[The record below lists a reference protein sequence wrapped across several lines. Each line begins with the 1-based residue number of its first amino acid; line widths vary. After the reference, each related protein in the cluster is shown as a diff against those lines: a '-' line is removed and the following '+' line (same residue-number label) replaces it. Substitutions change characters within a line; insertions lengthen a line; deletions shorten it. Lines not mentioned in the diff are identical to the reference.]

1 MANQFFDPSFR
12 GAGSPGSPGVGST
25 QRGLQQVELGRQN
38 IERGQFTLGQDKENA
53 RLTSVLNAAVDLNS
67 LPDDNAKLGYLLR
80 RKEQLKASGTENTQ
94 DTDEMINLYQSGRG
108 EEANELIG
116 SSINAGI
123 QKGYLK
129 APAPGPSALE
139 QAQTAQVE
147 RQTELLGSEKPIS
160 PLDQAKIDKI
170 RKEIELNPESDD
182 LKRQEFELKKQI
194 EQRQATKLSAG
205 LEKELIDSQDQVV
218 QAQRNSSEF
227 DILADQ
233 VEAADLAGGMQ
244 SSTSETFKALLGTQD
259 DVTEFRRRFN
269 SVRLS
274 EGLKNLP
281 PGPATDKDMEQAFK
295 GVPPENAPASQI
307 ASFLRGAAKMA
318 RFDAGYNQFKA
329 DFISEKSTSKG
340 MNKEWRRTVQSPVL
354 ERSITIAEIYAEA
367 AAEGMTPE
375 DVKAE
380 LGIE

>member
-25 QRGLQQVELGRQN
+25 QRGLQQVELGKQAIQQN
-38 IERGQFTLGQDKENA
+38 QFNLGQDKENA
-53 RLTSVLNAAVDLNS
+53 RLTSVLNAAVDLNN
-67 LPDDNAKLGYLLR
+67 LPDDSSKLDYLLK
-80 RKEQLKASGTENTQ
+80 RKEQLNASGTDTQ

-108 EEANELIG
+108 EEANALIG
-116 SSINAGI
+116 SSVNAGI
-123 QKGYLK
+123 QKGFLT
-129 APAPGPSALE
+129 APAAGPSAFE
-139 QAQTAQVE
+139 QAKTAQVE
-147 RQTELLGSEKPIS
+147 RQTELLGTEKPIS

-182 LKRQEFELKKQI
+182 LKRQEFELRKQI

-205 LEKELIDSQDQVV
+205 LEKALIDSQDRVV
-218 QAQRNSSEF
+218 EAQRNSSEF

-233 VEAADLAGGMQ
+233 VEATDLAGGIQ
-244 SSTSETFKALLGTQD
+244 SSTNETFKALLGTQD

>member
-1 MANQFFDPSFR
+1 MALQTVNQFDIGVKPSQF
-12 GAGSPGSPGVGST
+12 GAGVQQGQQFAVNRQAAQ
-25 QRGLQQVELGRQN
+25 QRGDKALA
-38 IERGQFTLGQDKENA
+38 DKERN
-53 RLTSVLNAAVDLNS
+53 RILSVIHGASEMQS
-67 LPDDNAKLGYLLR
+67 LPDDASKINALMR
-80 RKEQLKASGTENTQ
+80 RRERLAMQGLPTQ
-94 DTDEMINLYQSGRG
+94 DTDEALTLYQSGRSD
-108 EEANELIG
+108 EANALVD
-116 SSINAGI
+116 SVVNMGI
-123 QKGYLK
+123 QQGVLK
-129 APAPGPSALE
+129 APAQGPSALE
-139 QAQTAQVE
+139 QAQTAKTIK
-147 RQTELLGSEKPIS
+147 QTELLGTEKPIS

-170 RKEIELNPESDD
+170 RKEIALNPESDD

-194 EQRQATKLSAG
+194 EQRQSTKLSAG
-205 LEKELIDSQDQVV
+205 LEKALIDSQDRVV
-218 QAQRNSSEF
+218 EAQRNSTEF
-227 DILADQ
+227 DILAKQ
-233 VEAADLAGGMQ
+233 VEAAAISGGVQ
-244 SSTSETFKALLGTQD
+244 SSTSETFKALLGNQD
-259 DVTEFRRRFN
+259 DVTELRRRFN

-329 DFISEKSTSKG
+329 DFISEKSTSKS
-340 MNKEWRRTVQSPVL
+340 MNKEWRKTVRSTVLDRT
-354 ERSITIAEIYAEA
+354 ITIAEIYAEA

>member
-1 MANQFFDPSFR
+1 MALQTANQFQLGTDFSR
-12 GAGSPGSPGVGST
+12 LGSGIQQGQQIANQFQIGQQNKAIGEQNNAKFNQEQST
-25 QRGLQQVELGRQN
+25 IRA
-38 IERGQFTLGQDKENA
+38 T
-53 RLTSVLNAAVDLNS
+53 VLN
-67 LPDDNAKLGYLLR
+67 KLATSMKGVPE
-80 RKEQLKASGTENTQ
+80 EQRHAFLKNQAP
-94 DTDEMINLYQSGRG
+94 
-108 EEANELIG
+108 ELKKFNID
-116 SSINAGI
+116 AGI
-123 QKGYLK
+123 FAQELLDDASLDEAIAGTQSFISQEV
-129 APAPGPSALE
+129 GPSALE
-139 QAQTAQVE
+139 QAQTAKTVK
-147 RQTELLGSEKPIS
+147 QTELLGIEKPVNQ
-160 PLDQAKIDKI
+160 LDQAKIDKI

-194 EQRQATKLSAG
+194 ELRQSTKLSAG
-205 LEKELIDSQDQVV
+205 LEKALIESQDRVV
-218 QAQRNSSEF
+218 EAQRNSTEF
-227 DILADQ
+227 DILAKQ
-233 VEAADLAGGMQ
+233 VVAADLSGGIQ
-244 SSTSETFKALLGTQD
+244 STTNETFKALLGTQD

-329 DFISEKSTSKG
+329 DFISENSTSKG
-340 MNKEWRRTVQSPVL
+340 MNKEWRKTVTSTVLDRT
-354 ERSITIAEIYAEA
+354 ITIAEIYAEA

>member
-1 MANQFFDPSFR
+1 MALQTANQFQLGTDFSR
-12 GAGSPGSPGVGST
+12 LGSGI
-25 QRGLQQVELGRQN
+25 QQ
-38 IERGQFTLGQDKENA
+38 GQQIANQFQLGQQNKAIGERNTTKFDQEQSTIRA
-53 RLTSVLNAAVDLNS
+53 TVLNKLATSMKTVPPEQRQAFLQNQAPELAKFNIDAGVFAQEPLDDAS
-67 LPDDNAKLGYLLR
+67 LDEAIAGTQSFIAQ
-80 RKEQLKASGTENTQ
+80 KES
-94 DTDEMINLYQSGRG
+94 
-108 EEANELIG
+108 
-116 SSINAGI
+116 
-123 QKGYLK
+123 
-129 APAPGPSALE
+129 PSAFE
-139 QAQTAQVE
+139 QAKTAQVE
-147 RQTELLGSEKPIS
+147 RQTELLGTEKSIS

-205 LEKELIDSQDQVV
+205 LEKTLIDSQDQVV